1 MLEKIYHK
9 NLIKNLYHQKITE
22 NNTKNTYS
30 RMTEIAKIE
39 KILELIFS
47 DTGKGYCEW
56 EKKLI
61 SVEEANLKIIYLI
74 KHLNRNIIDQEEN
87 HEIMIEIENK
97 KLNL

>member
-56 EKKLI
+56 EKKTHI
-61 SVEEANLKIIYLI
+61 SGRGKPENYLF
-74 KHLNRNIIDQEEN
+74 
-87 HEIMIEIENK
+87 NK
-97 KLNL
+97 TPK